1 MKHLLISIVG
11 MLSIYTSNAQQVI
24 DVHCHNIFP
33 EFTEFLERHGAA
45 MKETFPLPQWDIDT
59 HLEFMENAG
68 IGKAILSM
76 SAPQPYYGNTDECTR
91 IVRFYNEASARL
103 KSDYPG
109 KFLFCASLPL
119 PDVDAA
125 IEEAIYALDKLGAD
139 GIKLATNSRGQY
151 VGDAALDTLMQILN
165 ERHAIVMLHPHKPS
179 PVNDGIIATT
189 PLAVYEY
196 PAETTRTV
204 VKLIARNIPARYPD
218 LKFVV
223 PHCGLFLPLA
233 LPRMKAVYPA
243 MAAKGLM
250 EPIDWDANLKAFYY
264 DLAGGAT
271 PEVVK
276 ALLTITTPDRLLYGS
291 DYPYQPATVLTG
303 NLKQL
308 RTWITDDAE
317 LAPFAEKILHDNA
330 LKLFGR

>member
-1 MKHLLISIVG
+1 MKCYLIGLLS
-11 MLSIYTSNAQQVI
+11 MLSVHAAMGQQAI
-24 DVHCHNIFP
+24 DVHCHNILPTFK
-33 EFTEFLERHGAA
+33 ELLDRHGATLE
-45 MKETFPLPQWDIDT
+45 ETFPLPDWDVAS
-59 HLEFMENAG
+59 HLKFMKEAG
-68 IGKAILSM
+68 IETSVLSM
-76 SAPQPYYGNTDECTR
+76 PAPQPWFGDVEESR
-91 IVRFYNEASARL
+91 RAVRQYNETCSRL
-103 KSDYPG
+103 KADYPG

-125 IEEAIYALDKLGAD
+125 IKEAVYVFDTLGAD

-151 VGDAALDTLMQILN
+151 VGDAALDTLMQVLN
-165 ERHAIVMLHPHKPS
+165 ERHAVVMLHPHKPS
-179 PVNDGIIATT
+179 PVNDGIIATA

-204 VKLIARNIPARYPD
+204 VNLIARNVPARYPN

-223 PHCGLFLPLA
+223 PHCGSFLPLA
-233 LPRMKAVYPA
+233 LPRMKAVYPV

-276 ALLTITTPDRLLYGS
+276 ALLTITPDRLLYGS

-317 LAPFAEKILHDNA
+317 LTPFLKKILHDNA
-330 LKLFGR
+330 LKLFGK

>member
-1 MKHLLISIVG
+1 MKRYLIGLLS
-11 MLSIYTSNAQQVI
+11 MLSVHAAMGQQAI
-24 DVHCHNIFP
+24 DVHCHNILPTFK
-33 EFTEFLERHGAA
+33 ELLDRHGATLE
-45 MKETFPLPQWDIDT
+45 ETFPLPDWDVAS
-59 HLEFMENAG
+59 HLKSMEEAG
-68 IGKAILSM
+68 IETSVLSM
-76 SAPQPYYGNTDECTR
+76 PAPQPWFGDVEESR
-91 IVRFYNEASARL
+91 RAVRQYNETCSRL
-103 KSDYPG
+103 KADYPG

-125 IEEAIYALDKLGAD
+125 IKEAVYALDTLGAD

-151 VGDAALDTLMQILN
+151 VGDAALDTLMQVLN
-165 ERHAIVMLHPHKPS
+165 ERHAVVMLHPHKPS
-179 PVNDGIIATT
+179 PVNDGIIATA

-204 VKLIARNIPARYPD
+204 VNLIARNIPARYPD

-317 LAPFAEKILHDNA
+317 LTPFLKKILHDNA
-330 LKLFGR
+330 LKLFGK